1 MKSKLTDNQKIG
13 ISLITV
19 GILTIFTVLTTI
31 PNGPDLF
38 GKQTKL
44 HLGLDLQG
52 GTHLVFQADTSKIA
66 EADKQSAVDGAKD
79 AIEKRINVF
88 GVSEP
93 LVQTSKVGNDYRVIV
108 ELPGV
113 TDTAKAIKMIGET
126 PLLEFKTQNENPNVL
141 TDAQKK
147 EISDYNTAA
156 KAKIEDLKN
165 KIKNGASF
173 EDIAKQYSEDTTTK
187 SVGGDLGFITENGSY
202 SELYKEAKTMK
213 DSWFSWNTIENEEGY
228 NLIKRVSEKTDGKE
242 VSASHLLICYKGTT
256 GCDKETTEAEAKA
269 KIEDLRSKFL
279 LSSTNRE
286 AAFTKLVKENS
297 TEPNASTTGGDLGW
311 FSKGQMVKEFE
322 DVVFDMK
329 DNSISEVVKTEFGY
343 HLIFKK
349 AGRPLNKINVKRI
362 LVAKKTEANFLQ
374 DNAWVNTE
382 LSGKYLKSSKVSF
395 TTSTNEPEVTLSFDD
410 TGKKLF
416 AEITEKNVGKRVA
429 IFLDGN
435 VISAPTVNTAIT
447 GGEAVIGGGFSLQEA
462 KELSTRLN
470 SGALPVPVTLLNQKH
485 VGPTLGQES
494 LNKSFL
500 ALIVGFSLVAIYM
513 IILYRLPGIVSV
525 IALGIYAL
533 INVSLFKLIPVTVT
547 VSGIAGFI
555 LSIGMAVDAN
565 VLIFERMKEELRD
578 GKDLIYAS
586 KTGFNRAWPSIRDG
600 NVTTL
605 IICFILY
612 TFGSSSVKGFG
623 LTLAIGI
630 LTSMFTAITVTRIM
644 LLALAKTKLSKF
656 ASLWAKNK
664 KEAVK

>member
-349 AGRPLNKINVKRI
+349 AERPLNKINVKRI

>member
-1 MKSKLTDNQKIG
+1 MKSKLTDNQKIA
-13 ISLITV
+13 ISLISV
-19 GILTIFTVLTTI
+19 GILTVFTVLTTI
-31 PNGPDLF
+31 PNGPDWF

-66 EADKQSAVDGAKD
+66 EADKQSAVEGAKD
-79 AIEKRINVF
+79 VIEKRVNVF

-126 PLLEFKTQNENPNVL
+126 PLLEFKTQNDDPTVL

-147 EISDYNTAA
+147 EISDYNTSA

-165 KIKNGASF
+165 KIKNGANF
-173 EDIAKQYSEDTTTK
+173 EDIAKQYSEDKTTK
-187 SVGGDLGFITENGSY
+187 SVGGDLGFIVENGSY
-202 SELYKEAKTMK
+202 SELYKEASTMK
-213 DSWFSWNTIENEEGY
+213 DSWFSWNTIENSEGY
-228 NLIKRVSEKTDGKE
+228 NLVKRVSEKVDGKE
-242 VSASHLLICYKGTT
+242 VSANHLLICYKGAT

-279 LSSTNRE
+279 LSSANRE
-286 AAFTKLVKENS
+286 ATFTKLVKENS

-322 DVVFDMK
+322 NVVFDMK

-343 HLIFKK
+343 HLIYKK
-349 AGRPLNKINVKRI
+349 AERPLNKINVKRI
-362 LVAKKTEANFLQ
+362 LITKKSEANYLQ
-374 DNAWVNTE
+374 DNTWVNTE

-416 AEITEKNVGKRVA
+416 ANITEKNIGKRVA

-447 GGEAVIGGGFSLQEA
+447 GGEAVISGGFTLQEA

-500 ALIVGFSLVAIYM
+500 ALIIGFSLVAVYM
-513 IILYRLPGIVSV
+513 MLFYRLPGVLSV
-525 IALGIYAL
+525 VALGIYAL
-533 INVSLFKLIPVTVT
+533 INASLFKLIPVTVT

-565 VLIFERMKEELRD
+565 VLIFERMKEELKD
-578 GKDLIYAS
+578 GKDLIYAA
-586 KTGFNRAWPSIRDG
+586 KTGFHRAWPSIRDG

-630 LTSMFTAITVTRIM
+630 LTSMFTAITVTRIL

-656 ASLWAKNK
+656 TSLWMRNK
-664 KEAVK
+664 KEIVK